1 MDSQYLRKYRSPFRF
16 SPKKIFGNRT
26 MVVTLLVGIPV
37 FSFILF
43 SPRGVIKRI
52 SLDAEKNRLEEQVA
66 AAEKEQAILLRQSR
80 DLDHDLS
87 VIEKIAREQYGMIRP
102 GETVYKVKKKK

>member
-1 MDSQYLRKYRSPFRF
+1 MESQYLRKYRPSFRF
-16 SPKKIFGNRT
+16 SPKKLLGHRSLVI
-26 MVVTLLVGIPV
+26 TLLVGIPV

-52 SLDAEKNRLEEQVA
+52 SLETEKSRLEGQLARAEAEQVS
-66 AAEKEQAILLRQSR
+66 LLKQSR
-80 DLDHDLS
+80 ALDHDLS

-102 GETVYKVKKKK
+102 GETVYKVKKEK